1 MTKKLNTTPLEETE
15 QQAFVI
21 WLDSQISKGADIIYS
36 AIPNSTFTTSWN
48 QKRLN
53 KAMGVCPGLPDLFI
67 ITANH
72 NLLYIEMKRQKG
84 STTSPE
90 QKEWIADINDCDNA
104 QAFICKG
111 FAEAKIVIE
120 CFI

>member
-1 MTKKLNTTPLEETE
+1 MDKNTTPLETPE
-15 QQAFVI
+15 QIAFVDYLKI
-21 WLDSQISKGADIIYS
+21 LKVQKKIIRFT
-36 AIPNSTFTTSWN
+36 AIPNSTYTTSWN

-84 STTSPE
+84 SITSPE

-111 FAEAKIVIE
+111 FAEAKIVID